1 MPPDAKFPPDIV
13 GLHADPIYLSALAA
27 LETNRAAAKPRLAAI
42 LAADV
47 VGYTRLMG
55 QDETA
60 TLRRLTALRKQFLE
74 PLIASYQGR
83 VIQLGG
89 GLLVEF
95 ESVVDALTCAMAW
108 QQGVAERE
116 VATDSDNRLIFRI
129 GINLGDVIVQG
140 DDIHGDGVN
149 IATRLESLAE
159 SGDICLS
166 DDAYRQVRRKIDV
179 QFEDMGEQRLK
190 NVADS
195 VRVYRIAAHQ
205 GSSSVHQADVTEFT
219 VLPGLAGEDEAAAAV
234 SAGELSL
241 PVKPSIVV
249 LPFVNM
255 SADAEQAYFVDGLTE
270 DLITDLSK
278 VPELFVIARNS
289 SFAYKGRSV
298 GTRQIA
304 RELGV
309 KYVVE
314 GSARRVADRVRI
326 NAQLIDAPA
335 GGHIWADRFDRDIA
349 DIFAAQDEVVGKIVE
364 ALAGKLA
371 AANLKERY
379 RPTNLTAYDL
389 YLRGR
394 AEWSHS
400 TEAGV
405 AAISLFERAVALDPN
420 YADAY
425 RWLAV
430 SQCEAWLFRN
440 YPMNPLRQQS
450 MASARK
456 AVELDPDNS
465 GTHWVL
471 AFILLLERQWDESA
485 KEYEIS
491 LRLNPNDADAWANFG
506 DLKTYEGHGVEAIA
520 CLEKAL
526 RLNPRPPSWYFW
538 LLGEAQSAAGKY
550 EQAVKTLRN
559 DATYRTESRVNLA
572 SILAVL
578 GRLEEAREEARL
590 YMATN
595 PHFKISH
602 WVESQPYRDLTL
614 RDRYLEGLRKAG
626 FPE

>member
-1 MPPDAKFPPDIV
+1 MSEERV
-13 GLHADPIYLSALAA
+13 Q
-27 LETNRAAAKPRLAAI
+27 RRLAAI
-42 LAADV
+42 LAIDV
-47 VGYTRLMG
+47 VGYS
-55 QDETA
+55 
-60 TLRRLTALRKQFLE
+60 RLTERDEVGTLAALKSRRREILQPMISKHHGRIVK
-74 PLIASYQGR
+74 LIGDGALIEFGSA
-83 VIQLGG
+83 VNAVDCA
-89 GLLVEF
+89 VE
-95 ESVVDALTCAMAW
+95 LQKAMDIANADLA
-108 QQGVAERE
+108 GDR
-116 VATDSDNRLIFRI
+116 RI
-129 GINLGDVIVQG
+129 VLRAGINLGDVMVEG
-140 DDIHGDGVN
+140 NDLYGDGVN
-149 IATRLESLAE
+149 VAARLESMSEPGGLCI
-159 SGDICLS
+159 SGS
-166 DDAYRQVRRKIDV
+166 V
-179 QFEDMGEQRLK
+179 FEQINGKLPHSFVSLGPQTLK
-190 NVADS
+190 NID
-195 VRVYRIAAHQ
+195 RPIQTYR
-205 GSSSVHQADVTEFT
+205 
-219 VLPGLAGEDEAAAAV
+219 LAGKDGAAV
-234 SAGELSL
+234 VTSAVELSL

-255 SADAEQAYFVDGLTE
+255 SADAEQAYFVDGLAE

-298 GTRQIA
+298 DIRQIA

-309 KYVVE
+309 KYVLE

-335 GGHIWADRFDRDIA
+335 GGHIWADRFDRDLA

-364 ALAGKLA
+364 GLAGKLA

-379 RPTNLTAYDL
+379 RPTNLGAYDL

-394 AEWSHS
+394 AEWAHS

-405 AAISLFERAVALDPN
+405 AAIPLFERAIALDPN

-425 RWLAV
+425 RWLAI
-430 SQCEAWLFRN
+430 SQCEAWVFRN
-440 YPMNPLRQQS
+440 HPMNPLRQQS

-456 AVELDPDNS
+456 AIELDPENS

-506 DLKTYEGHGVEAIA
+506 DLKTYEGRGVEALA
-520 CLEKAL
+520 CIEKAL

-538 LLGEAQSAAGKY
+538 LLGGAQSAAGKY

-572 SILAVL
+572 SILARL
-578 GRLEEAREEARL
+578 GRFEEAREEATL
-590 YMATN
+590 YLATN

-602 WVESQPYRDLTL
+602 WVKSQPYRDLAL
-614 RDRYLEGLRKAG
+614 RDMYVEGLRKAG